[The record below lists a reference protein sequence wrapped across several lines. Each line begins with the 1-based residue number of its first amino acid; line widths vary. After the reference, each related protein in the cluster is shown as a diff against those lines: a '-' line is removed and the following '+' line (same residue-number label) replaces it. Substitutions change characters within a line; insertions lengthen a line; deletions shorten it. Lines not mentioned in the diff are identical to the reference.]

1 VLPFLRCASTVEK
14 QEARM
19 KVYVLWD
26 DYDGSYLESF
36 DTRDEAA
43 IKAGEIVA
51 KQNSSDDYGTSLLG
65 VVEGFS
71 LDVHIVSRIDA
82 VELRDKEDE

>member
-1 VLPFLRCASTVEK
+1 
-14 QEARM
+14 
-19 KVYVLWD
+19 
-26 DYDGSYLESF
+26 LESF

-43 IKAGEIVA
+43 IKIGEIVA
-51 KQNSSDDYGTSLLG
+51 KQNASDDYGTSLLG
-65 VVEGFS
+65 VVEGSS